1 MEHATLLSRP
11 QAARLCELGAVA
23 VVQPGFLHHMGG
35 AVEGFNLEDTTW
47 MPFADLAQAGVVLAG
62 SSDTPCAFREPLLTS
77 ARGVTRRTAK
87 GTVLDPSQSL
97 PYETWLRAY
106 TAGAAFAGGQE
117 YERGRLAPGLLA
129 DLVVLDGQ
137 LDPEHPPTVSE
148 TWVAGERVFAR
159 EQKPDR

>member
-1 MEHATLLSRP
+1 
-11 QAARLCELGAVA
+11 
-23 VVQPGFLHHMGG
+23 MGG
-35 AVEGFNLEDTTW
+35 AVEGFALEDTTW

-77 ARGVTRRTAK
+77 ARGVTRRTSK

-159 EQKPDR
+159 EHKPDR